1 LSAAPDARHILTA
14 AYDTLLAH
22 YGPQHWWPYH
32 VGGVWEVM
40 IGCVLTQHTQWSNVE
55 LSLGNLMA
63 VWGPDALARP
73 ELVLDAPI
81 EALAAMLRP
90 TGFYSTKPQ
99 RLKDLAAYLHSKG
112 GPEAYRRSTEPTS
125 TLRDE
130 LLAIKGVGPE
140 TADAILLY
148 GLDRPVYVGDA
159 YSGRLAARWGL
170 IPLGASYHAVRALYM
185 DNLPHDAALF
195 NEFHALVVRH
205 ARTICRPRA
214 RCEVCPLGSPI
225 PLERNHN
232 PGAWEC
238 PRLYTARK
246 ESAP

>member
-1 LSAAPDARHILTA
+1 
-14 AYDTLLAH
+14 
-22 YGPQHWWPYH
+22 
-32 VGGVWEVM
+32 
-40 IGCVLTQHTQWSNVE
+40 
-55 LSLGNLMA
+55 
-63 VWGPDALARP
+63 
-73 ELVLDAPI
+73 VLDAPI

-99 RLKDLAAYLHSKG
+99 RLKDLAAYLLSRG
-112 GPEAYRRSTEPTS
+112 GPDAYRRSPEPTS

-170 IPLGASYHAVRALYM
+170 LPLGAPYHTVRALFM

-195 NEFHALVVRH
+195 NEYHALVVRH

-214 RCEVCPLGSPI
+214 RCEVCPLGRPV
-225 PLERNHN
+225 PLGHN

-238 PRLYTARK
+238 PRRYTARK
-246 ESAP
+246 ETEP